1 LLHRHEDTRRTS
13 VRPTHILIASLITA
27 TALSAAACGSVSHI
41 GEYKPKQRDYQSP
54 VDLTAT
60 KNDSTNGSLF
70 ASSAPAAYLYAD
82 QRAMHIGDIVTI
94 NVSEEADAKRG
105 AVTDLT
111 RSASVDLQISKFLGL
126 IKLLGDT
133 INNGDLIAAGQGS
146 DFYGAGETSRTEHV
160 RATVPALVKQVLP
173 NGNLFIEGHRV
184 ILVNEEEHHFYVSG
198 VVRPVDI
205 QDDNSVDSGRIADAE
220 IEFTGRGVVSEKQRP
235 GWLQRG
241 LDLIAPF

>member
-1 LLHRHEDTRRTS
+1 MRRHQT
-13 VRPTHILIASLITA
+13 I
-27 TALSAAACGSVSHI
+27 ALSIVALAVTGCAGVGHI
-41 GEYKPKQRDYQSP
+41 GEYNPKQRDYKSP
-54 VDLTAT
+54 VDLTSAKT
-60 KNDSTNGSLF
+60 ESSNGSLF
-70 ASSAPAAYLYAD
+70 ASSAPGAYLYAD
-82 QRAMHIGDIVTI
+82 QRAMRVGDIVTI

-111 RSASVDLQISKFLGL
+111 RSASIDLQLTQFLGL
-126 IKLLGDT
+126 IKLLGDKV
-133 INNGDLIAAGQGS
+133 NHGNLIKGSSGS

-184 ILVNEEEHHFYVSG
+184 ILVNDEEHHFYVSG

-205 QDDNSVDSGRIADAE
+205 QDDNSIDSGRIADAE
-220 IEFTGRGVVSEKQRP
+220 IEFTGRGVVSEKTRP